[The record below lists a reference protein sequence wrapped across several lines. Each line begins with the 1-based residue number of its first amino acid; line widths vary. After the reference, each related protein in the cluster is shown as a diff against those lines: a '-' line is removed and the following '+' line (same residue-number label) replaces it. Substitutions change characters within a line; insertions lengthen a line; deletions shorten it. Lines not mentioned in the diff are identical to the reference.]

1 MLPEVAGKP
10 VGTERFKTRSQCFIT
25 QYGSF
30 LLPEAGSK
38 PVGTER
44 FQTRPKCFIDQYGN
58 ILLPEAGGKLGRY
71 RRVSDK
77 IEMFH

>member
-1 MLPEVAGKP
+1 MSTETFVFPEAAGNP

-25 QYGSF
+25 QYGN
-30 LLPEAGSK
+30 
-38 PVGTER
+38 
-44 FQTRPKCFIDQYGN
+44 C
-58 ILLPEAGGKLGRY
+58 LLPEAGGKLGRY